1 MQTANGNNQ
10 PDIELARLAGAGDA
24 AAFEELHRRYR
35 RLVYAIALRMTGDRA
50 DAEDLMQESFL
61 SLLRKIGGFR
71 GESTFVTWLH
81 RLTTNQ
87 VLMHFRRRK
96 CRPEDQ
102 TADGEMP
109 EPKAATT
116 RPFGST
122 LLLERIAIEKAVNAL
137 PTGYR
142 AAFILYDVEGYEH
155 AEIARLMNY
164 SEGNSK
170 SQLHKARARL
180 REMLTQRTAP
190 ALQTC

>member
-1 MQTANGNNQ
+1 MQTADGNNQ
-10 PDIELARLAGAGDA
+10 PDIELARRAGAGDA
-24 AAFEELHRRYR
+24 EAFEELHRRYR
-35 RLVYAIALRMTGDRA
+35 RLVYSIALRMTGDCA
-50 DAEDLMQESFL
+50 DAEDLTQDSFL
-61 SLLRKIGGFR
+61 SLFKKIGGFR
-71 GESTFVTWLH
+71 GDSTFATWLH

-87 VLMHFRRRK
+87 VLMHFRRRR

-109 EPKAATT
+109 EPQAA
-116 RPFGST
+116 RPFGSIPVV
-122 LLLERIAIEKAVNAL
+122 ERIAIEKAIDAL
-137 PTGYR
+137 PAGYR

-180 REMLTQRTAP
+180 REMLTQRTTP